1 MYFCMSNSVMYEQ
14 EFQGDI
20 LYMMLYAVV
29 AVLNLVACCYL
40 LFRQGNAFAA
50 DVTPPMRLRRWTAV
64 FFAANT
70 LCHLW
75 YLPTY
80 FLTSSDDRMLGY
92 LIAGL
97 LDSMTVIPLMTVI
110 LLVMLQDRRRP
121 LWPVAVMVVPLV
133 AGSAWSIATRNDDFM
148 LVVYAYFLLVL
159 LGLIIYMVRAT
170 RQYGRWLR
178 DNYADLEHKE
188 VWQSFVVIASILLM
202 FTFYVLGIEV
212 PAYEFVIQVSCGLL
226 ICYLLWRVETLSDL
240 TIEPSPIQPIEALS
254 SERKDAPIATSSGA
268 GGDSLDIGALLQEH
282 CIDTQLYLQH
292 DLSLSQLAQHI
303 STNRT
308 YLTQYFSRQGI
319 TYNTYINDLRIDH
332 FVSLYREA
340 AASRRTFTAQQLAHD
355 SGYQSYSTFSLA
367 FKQRMGLSVTVWMR
381 DSAE

>member
-1 MYFCMSNSVMYEQ
+1 MSEQ
-14 EFQGDI
+14 QIQVVF
-20 LYMMLYAVV
+20 LMLYEGV
-29 AVLNLVACCYL
+29 AVMSVIACCYL
-40 LFRQGNAFAA
+40 LFRRGNAFSAE
-50 DVTPPMRLRRWTAV
+50 VTSPVRLRRWTAA
-64 FFAANT
+64 FFASAA
-70 LCHLW
+70 LSHVC

-80 FLTSSDDRMLGY
+80 FLPSGDTYILCAFIG
-92 LIAGL
+92 GL
-97 LDSMTVIPLMTVI
+97 FDCILTLPLAFAIMF
-110 LLVMLQDRRRP
+110 VMLQDRRRP
-121 LWPVAVMVVPLV
+121 LWPIAVMMAPLAACVLWGMFTLSFAILQVVR
-133 AGSAWSIATRNDDFM
+133 T
-148 LVVYAYFLLVL
+148 YFILLAI
-159 LGLIIYMVRAT
+159 GLFIYMVREV
-170 RQYGRWLR
+170 RRYGRWLR

-188 VWQSFVVIASILLM
+188 VWQSFVVIAVILLM

-212 PAYEFVIQVSCGLL
+212 PAYEFVIQVCCGLL

-240 TIEPSPIQPIEALS
+240 TIEPSPVQPIEALS

-303 STNRT
+303 GTNRT

-340 AASRRTFTAQQLAHD
+340 AVSRRTFTAQQLAHD

-367 FKQRMGLSVTVWMR
+367 FKQRMGQTVTAWMR
-381 DSAE
+381 EMGGAVLE

>member
-1 MYFCMSNSVMYEQ
+1 
-14 EFQGDI
+14 
-20 LYMMLYAVV
+20 
-29 AVLNLVACCYL
+29 
-40 LFRQGNAFAA
+40 
-50 DVTPPMRLRRWTAV
+50 
-64 FFAANT
+64 
-70 LCHLW
+70 
-75 YLPTY
+75 
-80 FLTSSDDRMLGY
+80 
-92 LIAGL
+92 
-97 LDSMTVIPLMTVI
+97 
-110 LLVMLQDRRRP
+110 
-121 LWPVAVMVVPLV
+121 
-133 AGSAWSIATRNDDFM
+133 
-148 LVVYAYFLLVL
+148 
-159 LGLIIYMVRAT
+159 
-170 RQYGRWLR
+170 
-178 DNYADLEHKE
+178 LEHKE

-212 PAYEFVIQVSCGLL
+212 PAYEFVIQVCCGLL

-240 TIEPSPIQPIEALS
+240 TIEPSPVQPIEALS

-303 STNRT
+303 GTNRT

-340 AASRRTFTAQQLAHD
+340 AVSRRTFTAQQLAHD

-367 FKQRMGLSVTVWMR
+367 FKQRMGQTVTAWMR
-381 DSAE
+381 EMGGGSS